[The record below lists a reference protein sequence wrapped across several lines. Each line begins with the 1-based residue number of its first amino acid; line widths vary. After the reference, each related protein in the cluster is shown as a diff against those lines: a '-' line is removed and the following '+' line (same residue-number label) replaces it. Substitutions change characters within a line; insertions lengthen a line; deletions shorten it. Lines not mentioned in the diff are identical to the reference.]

1 MKSHVYNRNII
12 LILIASFCYMAC
24 PMMVTPLIT
33 GYAKVLGASGV
44 IMGIIGG
51 LMNICSLVV
60 RPVAGNL
67 SDSTS
72 KYKLASVGSMFMV
85 AASVCYM
92 IATSPV
98 ILIAARLVHGIGFSC
113 CSVCMSTWMANML
126 PKDKIGSGMG
136 IFGTM
141 NALSMA
147 IAPSIG
153 IWISERLGHRAAFA
167 VAGCFAIMTLVI
179 IQFVSDRGLP
189 QPDMPQK
196 ARIQVI
202 DVRILP
208 VALIVTLFTIP
219 YCATQSF
226 LVSYVQARA
235 LSVTTSLFFPVYAI
249 VLLGLRIGLRR
260 YFDQLPFRFFVAVC
274 SVSSVFAILSLQMMK
289 NNLLLLAAAVFMA
302 GGYGIICSVAQSTA
316 ILMAGKGKRG
326 LANSTYYV
334 GLDIGMALGPV
345 LGGILYGDLDIQYFY
360 PVLLLT
366 VPVIFVISM
375 RKKWFVIADQS

>member
-1 MKSHVYNRNII
+1 MTSRVYNKNII

-33 GYAKVLGASGV
+33 GYAKILGASGV

-60 RPVAGNL
+60 RPAAGNL

-72 KYKLASVGSMFMV
+72 KYKLACVGTIFMV
-85 AASVCYM
+85 VACIGYM
-92 IATSPV
+92 VATSPAV
-98 ILIAARLVHGIGFSC
+98 LIVARLVHGVGFSC

-147 IAPSIG
+147 VAPSIG
-153 IWISERLGHRAAFA
+153 IWISEQFGHRAAFA
-167 VAGCFAIMTLVI
+167 VAGCFAVMTWI
-179 IQFVSDRGLP
+179 IVQFVTDRGLP
-189 QPDMPQK
+189 TVNVVKKDH
-196 ARIQVI
+196 IQVV
-202 DVRILP
+202 DVHILP

-226 LVSYVQARA
+226 LVNYVQARQ
-235 LSVTTSLFFPVYAI
+235 LSVTTGLFFPVYAI
-249 VLLGLRIGLRR
+249 VLFGLRVGLRK
-260 YFDQLPFRFFVAVC
+260 YFDQLSFRFFVIVC
-274 SVSSVFAILSLQMMK
+274 SVSSILAILSLQMMK

-316 ILMAGKGKRG
+316 ILMAGKGQRG

-345 LGGILYGDLDIQYFY
+345 LGGILYGGVDIKYFY
-360 PVLLLT
+360 PMFLFT
-366 VPVIFVISM
+366 IPVILIIVAKLIP
-375 RKKWFVIADQS
+375 KTA

>member
-1 MKSHVYNRNII
+1 MKATVYNKNII

-24 PMMVTPLIT
+24 PMMVTPLVT
-33 GYAKVLGASGV
+33 GYAKLLGASGV
-44 IMGIIGG
+44 IMGVIGG

-67 SDSTS
+67 SDTTS
-72 KYKLASVGSMFMV
+72 KYKLAVTGTVFMV
-85 AASVCYM
+85 AACIGYM
-92 IATSPV
+92 AASSPKV
-98 ILIAARLVHGIGFSC
+98 LIVARLMHGVGFSC

-126 PKDKIGSGMG
+126 PKEKIGSGMG

-153 IWISERLGHRAAFA
+153 IKISEWFGHRVAFA
-167 VAGCFAIMTLVI
+167 AAGGFAVLTLVI
-179 IQFVSDRGLP
+179 IQFVTDRGLP
-189 QPDMPQK
+189 QDTMKQK
-196 ARIQVI
+196 QVQVV
-202 DVRILP
+202 DVHILP

-226 LVSYVQARA
+226 LVSYVQTRQIAV
-235 LSVTTSLFFPVYAI
+235 STSLFFPVYAL
-249 VLLGLRIGLRR
+249 VLLGLRIGLRK
-260 YFDQLPFRFFVAVC
+260 YFDQLPFRFFVVVC
-274 SVSSVFAILSLQMMK
+274 SISSVLAILSLQFMT
-289 NNLLLLAAAVFMA
+289 NNLLLFVAAVFMA

-334 GLDIGMALGPV
+334 GLDMGMALGPV
-345 LGGILYGDLDIQYFY
+345 VGGILYGSLDVQFFY
-360 PVLLLT
+360 PVFLLMI
-366 VPVIFVISM
+366 PVAIGIGM
-375 RKKWFVIADQS
+375 QKRWFRYTK

>member
-1 MKSHVYNRNII
+1 MKSHVYNKNII

-44 IMGIIGG
+44 IMGVIGG

-60 RPVAGNL
+60 RPAAGNL

-72 KYKLASVGSMFMV
+72 KYKLACVGTVFMIG
-85 AASVCYM
+85 ACICYM
-92 IATSPV
+92 AATSPAV
-98 ILIAARLVHGIGFSC
+98 LIVARLIHGVGFSC

-153 IWISERLGHRAAFA
+153 IWISERFGHRAAFA
-167 VAGCFAIMTLVI
+167 VAGCFAILTLVI

-189 QPDMPQK
+189 QQAVLQK
-196 ARIQVI
+196 AKIQVV
-202 DVRILP
+202 DARILP

-226 LVSYVQARA
+226 LVSYVQARQ
-235 LSVTTSLFFPVYAI
+235 LSVTTGLFFPMYAI
-249 VLLGLRIGLRR
+249 VLLGLRIGLRK

-274 SVSSVFAILSLQMMK
+274 SVSSVFAIVSLQMMK
-289 NNLLLLAAAVFMA
+289 NNLLLLVAAVFMA

-360 PVLLLT
+360 PMLLIT
-366 VPVIFVISM
+366 VPVILVISM
-375 RKKWFVIADQS
+375 RKKWFFIADQS

>member
-1 MKSHVYNRNII
+1 MKSQVYNRNII

-33 GYAKVLGASGV
+33 GYAKVLGAGGV

-60 RPVAGNL
+60 RPAAGNL

-72 KYKLASVGSMFMV
+72 KYKLACVGAVFMI
-85 AASVCYM
+85 AACICY
-92 IATSPV
+92 IFATSPG
-98 ILIAARLVHGIGFSC
+98 ILIVARFVHGIGFSC
-113 CSVCMSTWMANML
+113 CSVCMSTWMANMI
-126 PKDKIGSGMG
+126 PKDQIGSGMG

-147 IAPSIG
+147 VAPSIG
-153 IWISERLGHRAAFA
+153 IWISEQFGHRAAFA
-167 VAGCFAIMTLVI
+167 VAGGFSVLTLILV
-179 IQFVSDRGLP
+179 QFISDRGLP
-189 QPDMPQK
+189 QNVGTK
-196 ARIQVI
+196 KIRLQVV
-202 DVRILP
+202 DVHILP

-226 LVSYVQARA
+226 LVSYVQARQ

-249 VLLGLRIGLRR
+249 VLLGLRVGLRK
-260 YFDQLPFRFFVAVC
+260 YFDQLPFQFFVVIC
-274 SVSSVFAILSLQMMK
+274 VISSILAILSLQMMK
-289 NNLLLLAAAVFMA
+289 NNILLFAAAVFMA

-316 ILMAGKGKRG
+316 ILMAGSGRRG

-345 LGGILYGDLDIQYFY
+345 LGGVLYGNLDIQYFY
-360 PVLLLT
+360 PVFLLT
-366 VPVIFVISM
+366 IPIILAIGMQKKFVTS
-375 RKKWFVIADQS
+375 

>member
-1 MKSHVYNRNII
+1 MKSHVYNKNIV
-12 LILIASFCYMAC
+12 LILTASFCYMAC

-33 GYAKVLGASGV
+33 GYAKVLGASGI
-44 IMGIIGG
+44 IMGVIGG

-60 RPVAGNL
+60 RPAAGNL

-72 KYKLASVGSMFMV
+72 KYRLACVGTVSMIG
-85 AASVCYM
+85 ACICYM
-92 IATSPV
+92 LATSPTF
-98 ILIAARLVHGIGFSC
+98 LIVARLVHGVGFSC

-126 PKDKIGSGMG
+126 PKEKIGSGMG

-167 VAGCFAIMTLVI
+167 AAGCFAILTLVI
-179 IQFVSDRGLP
+179 IQFVSDKGLP
-189 QPDMPQK
+189 QPRVSKQAK
-196 ARIQVI
+196 LQVV

-226 LVSYVQARA
+226 LVSYVQARQI
-235 LSVTTSLFFPVYAI
+235 SVSTGLFFPMYAI
-249 VLLGLRIGLRR
+249 VLLGLRIGLRK
-260 YFDQLPFRFFVAVC
+260 YFDRLAFRLFVAVC
-274 SVSSVFAILSLQMMK
+274 SVSSVLAILSLQMMK
-289 NNLLLLAAAVFMA
+289 NNQLLLAAAVFMA

-345 LGGILYGDLDIQYFY
+345 IGGILYGNLDIQYFY
-360 PVLLLT
+360 PVLLIT
-366 VPVIFVISM
+366 VPVILIISM
-375 RKKWFVIADQS
+375 HKKLS

>member
-1 MKSHVYNRNII
+1 MKSHVCNKNIV

-33 GYAKVLGASGV
+33 GYAKVLGASGM
-44 IMGIIGG
+44 IMGVIGG

-60 RPVAGNL
+60 RPAAGNL

-72 KYKLASVGSMFMV
+72 KYRLACVGTVSMIV
-85 AASVCYM
+85 ACVCYM
-92 IATSPV
+92 AATSPTF
-98 ILIAARLVHGIGFSC
+98 LIAARLVHGVGFSC

-126 PKDKIGSGMG
+126 PKEKIGSGMG

-153 IWISERLGHRAAFA
+153 IWISERFGHRAAFA
-167 VAGCFAIMTLVI
+167 TAGCFAILTLVI
-179 IQFVSDRGLP
+179 IQFVSDKGLP
-189 QPDMPQK
+189 QPRASKQAK
-196 ARIQVI
+196 LQVV

-226 LVSYVQARA
+226 LVSYVQARQIPV
-235 LSVTTSLFFPVYAI
+235 STGLFFPMYAMA
-249 VLLGLRIGLRR
+249 LLVLRIGLRK
-260 YFDQLPFRFFVAVC
+260 YFDRLAFRLFVAVC
-274 SVSSVFAILSLQMMK
+274 SASSVLAMLSLQMMK
-289 NNLLLLAAAVFMA
+289 NNQLLLVAAIFMA

-316 ILMAGKGKRG
+316 ILMAGEGKRG

-345 LGGILYGDLDIQYFY
+345 IGGVLYGALDIQYFY
-360 PVLLLT
+360 PVFLVT
-366 VPVIFVISM
+366 IPVIFLISM
-375 RKKWFVIADQS
+375 HKNLSRK

>member
-1 MKSHVYNRNII
+1 MKSHVYNKNII

-72 KYKLASVGSMFMV
+72 KYKLASVGSLFMI
-85 AASVCYM
+85 AACVCYM

-98 ILIAARLVHGIGFSC
+98 ILIVARLVHGIGFSC

-153 IWISERLGHRAAFA
+153 IWISERFGHRTAFA

-179 IQFVSDRGLP
+179 VQFVSDRGLP
-189 QPDMPQK
+189 QPDASQK

-202 DVRILP
+202 DVHILS

-235 LSVTTSLFFPVYAI
+235 LSVTTGLFFPVYAI
-249 VLLGLRIGLRR
+249 VLLGLRIGLRK

-345 LGGILYGDLDIQYFY
+345 LGGILYGNLDIQYFY

-375 RKKWFVIADQS
+375 QKKRFVIANQS